1 MSGVFQSANN
11 NQTVAGLA
19 SSFPSVGSLT
29 QAAVAQV
36 GAVYQAAAAAAYQ
49 AVAASGLMPSLT
61 PNTSS
66 FMAAQHQLPSGER
79 YYSIIGGFPLLVT

>member
-1 MSGVFQSANN
+1 VVPLSQPSTSAFQAATNQSASGVVS
-11 NQTVAGLA
+11 GLA

-49 AVAASGLMPSLT
+49 AVAASGLVQNLAQNAP
-61 PNTSS
+61 S
-66 FMAAQHQLPSGER
+66 FM
-79 YYSIIGGFPLLVT
+79 GGQSQISTGDSLRK